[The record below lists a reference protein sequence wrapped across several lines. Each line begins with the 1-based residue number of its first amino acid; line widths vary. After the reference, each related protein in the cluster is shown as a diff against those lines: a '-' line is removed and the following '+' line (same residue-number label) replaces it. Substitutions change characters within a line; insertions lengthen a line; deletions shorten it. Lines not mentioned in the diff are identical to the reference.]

1 MFVVLTRR
9 ESVFL
14 PLKAM
19 FTPVCLNRLVTFLM
33 FGDMKVKVA
42 HFLFFLGCVGWGG
55 GAWVLFCA
63 MRCLRLWIRAVGK
76 FMAMC
81 RIVCHSFSRRVCVE
95 VG

>member
-9 ESVFL
+9 ENMFL

-42 HFLFFLGCVGWGG
+42 HFLLFLGCVGWVGE
-55 GAWVLFCA
+55 GAWVFFCA
-63 MRCLRLWIRAVGK
+63 MRCLRLWIRAVG
-76 FMAMC
+76 
-81 RIVCHSFSRRVCVE
+81 E
-95 VG
+95 